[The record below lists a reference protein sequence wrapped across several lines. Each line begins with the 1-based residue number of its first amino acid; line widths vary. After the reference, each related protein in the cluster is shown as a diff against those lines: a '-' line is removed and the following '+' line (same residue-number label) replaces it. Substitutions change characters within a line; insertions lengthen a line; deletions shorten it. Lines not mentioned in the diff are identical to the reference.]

1 MSLRSGITAETAQTI
16 PTVAVR
22 MNRRSAIT
30 APHPTE
36 TVAPLRGLIRR
47 RAAATQRLRAP
58 TPLRAAVTVAAEV
71 LVVMVAGAVAAA
83 IAGVAVEAVLMVAVG
98 EALAEVVEVADR
110 TAAGAVAP
118 TAGVAAVRIAN
129 SYL

>member
-1 MSLRSGITAETAQTI
+1 
-16 PTVAVR
+16 
-22 MNRRSAIT
+22 
-30 APHPTE
+30 
-36 TVAPLRGLIRR
+36 
-47 RAAATQRLRAP
+47 
-58 TPLRAAVTVAAEV
+58 
-71 LVVMVAGAVAAA
+71 MVAGVAE
-83 IAGVAVEAVLMVAVG
+83 EAVLMVAVE